1 MKRVCFVLKV
11 KPDQVEEYKAR
22 HREVWP
28 EMRDALSTA
37 GWRDYSLF
45 LRPDGLLIGYLVT
58 SDFAQAKAA
67 MKHVPVN
74 HRWQQH
80 MAPLFEALEAHA
92 DDGMEPIEEVF
103 HLD

>member
-11 KPDQVEEYKAR
+11 KPDQVEEYKTR

-28 EMRDALSTA
+28 EMRNALSTA

-45 LRPDGLLIGYLVT
+45 LRPDGLLVGYLVT
-58 SDFAQAKAA
+58 HDFAHAKEA
-67 MKHVPVN
+67 MKQMPVN
-74 HRWQQH
+74 VRWQEH
-80 MAPLFEALEAHA
+80 MAPLFEALQAHA
-92 DDGMEPIEEVF
+92 DDSMEPLEEVF